1 MKHSKIT
8 RPAKVSL
15 INHSMDARLGTRES
29 WKVMEPVS
37 RELAR
42 IEATKGHMSKEYASK
57 LGEMNALRRED
68 YARNFFRKM
77 GVDHG

>member
-1 MKHSKIT
+1 MKHDLVA
-8 RPAKVSL
+8 RPAKASL
-15 INHSMDARLGTRES
+15 INHSMDPRLGTREA
-29 WKVMEPVS
+29 WKVMGPAS

-57 LGEMNALRRED
+57 LGEYNALRRED

-77 GVDHG
+77 GVLK

>member
-1 MKHSKIT
+1 MKHDPVT
-8 RPAKVSL
+8 RPAKASL
-15 INHSMDARLGTRES
+15 INHSMDARLGTREA
-29 WKVMEPVS
+29 WKAMEPVS

-68 YARNFFRKM
+68 YARDFFRKM
-77 GVDHG
+77 GIIQ